1 MMASV
6 NRRSFIKGAGAMG
19 AAAIAASAAPLV
31 AIADSATGLIDG
43 TYTGTGSGMGGDINV
58 TVEVAGGVI
67 SVVDISPNNET
78 KGIGGYEAIEDGTY
92 AQQVEAAQ
100 SADIDGVAGAT
111 VTSKAI
117 ETAVRSAL
125 KQAVK

>member
-19 AAAIAASAAPLV
+19 AAAIAAGAAPLA
-31 AIADSATGLIDG
+31 AIANGAGAGLSDG
-43 TYTGTGSGMGGDINV
+43 TYTGTGTGMGGDINV

-78 KGIGGYEAIEDGTY
+78 KGIGGYEAIEDGT
-92 AQQVEAAQ
+92 
-100 SADIDGVAGAT
+100 
-111 VTSKAI
+111 
-117 ETAVRSAL
+117 
-125 KQAVK
+125 